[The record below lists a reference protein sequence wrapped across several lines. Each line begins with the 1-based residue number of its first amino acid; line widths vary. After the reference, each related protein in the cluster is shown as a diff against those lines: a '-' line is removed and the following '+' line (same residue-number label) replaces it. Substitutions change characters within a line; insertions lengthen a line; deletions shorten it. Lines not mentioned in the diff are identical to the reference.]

1 MATINND
8 IDRLKSVLEERES
21 VRFVYV
27 KKTDNS
33 IREARGTRRL
43 DCIPQWSI
51 PKGHRKSP
59 RSVLTYYDLD
69 RQGWRCL
76 LRDQLLGWIEE
87 GS

>member
-8 IDRLKSVLEERES
+8 IDSLEKALNERAE

-43 DCIPQWSI
+43 DCIPECDH
-51 PKGHRKSP
+51 PKGRRKSRP
-59 RSVLTYYDLD
+59 SVLTYYDLD

>member
-8 IDRLKSVLEERES
+8 IDSLQQVLSERAE

-43 DCIPQWSI
+43 DCIPADAQPNGRGRPHPST
-51 PKGHRKSP
+51 
-59 RSVLTYYDLD
+59 LAYYDLD
-69 RQGWRCL
+69 RGAWRCL
-76 LRDQLLGWIEE
+76 DRSQLLGWIEE